1 MQGLDVL
8 FGVMW
13 QGPVMQL
20 VERTTISIYGSFF
33 VHLGAG
39 RFKVIKKE
47 MVSVLIERRNQGYC
61 LNRENLKDFGLR
73 PMWSLALSSL
83 ME

>member
-1 MQGLDVL
+1 ML
-8 FGVMW
+8 

-39 RFKVIKKE
+39 RFKVIEKE
-47 MVSVLIERRNQGYC
+47 MVSVLIKE
-61 LNRENLKDFGLR
+61 EIKVI
-73 PMWSLALSSL
+73 A
-83 ME
+83 